1 MGQWV
6 ASSHNHADEYMA
18 SSIPFCSGSIT
29 VADGVAQVIKFPYV
43 TRFIQVFN
51 NNADNGF
58 GLRVGFTENGV
69 NGANVTDKDNDHSD
83 NYFVVPA
90 DSASAR
96 LEVKCTQIFIAGHG
110 GAAECSVVA
119 GYTNIP
125 QMRFP
130 VLTGSDGYKG
140 IG

>member
-51 NNADNGF
+51 NTADGGN

-69 NGANVTDKDNDHSD
+69 EGNSTLNGTD
-83 NYFVVPA
+83 NYFVIPA
-90 DSASAR
+90 DTASAR
-96 LEVKCTQIFIAGHG
+96 LEVKCTEIFVAGHG
-110 GAAECSVVA
+110 GAATCSVVA